1 MAARGDTNTDT
12 RIAIV
17 GMSAILPSG
26 ENVRESWETIRQGLD
41 CLADLPADR
50 VDVTAYYHPDKTVK
64 DKIYCTRGGFIP
76 EYDFDAREFGLNM
89 FQMEDSDANQT
100 ISLLKVKEA
109 LDDANIPAFSK
120 NKKNI
125 GCVLGIGGGQKS
137 CHEFYSRLNY
147 VVVEKVLAKMGMPQ
161 EDIDVAVEKY
171 KANFPEWRLDSFPG
185 MLGNVTA
192 GRCSNTFN
200 MEGMNCVVDAAC
212 ASSLIAV
219 KVAIEELLYGDADA
233 MIAGATCTDNAV
245 GMYMSFSKTPVFST
259 DQSVKAYDES
269 TKGMLIGEGSC
280 MMVLKRYADAVR
292 DGDDIHAVIRACAS
306 SSDGKAAGIY
316 TPTISGQEEALR
328 RAYARAGVDPSTV
341 TLVEGHGTGTPV
353 GDKIELTALR
363 NLFQKA
369 YGDKKEQVAIGSIKS
384 QIGHLKAVAGFAGL
398 VKVVLALKHK
408 TLPQTINVENP
419 PNLVDGTKI
428 QDSPLYINTMNRPWF
443 TPPGVPRRAGISSF
457 GFGGANYHAVLEEYE
472 PEQEKPYRMNM
483 LSQPVLLHAATP
495 QQLKSTCAQQLS
507 ELEAAVS
514 ESATLKNA
522 DNIRFYKFID
532 QFKLSGQVPQ
542 SNARVGFLV
551 LNIAEAIAALKS
563 IVAQFEKAPAQKTW
577 VLIRAGVSYRE
588 TGVAPGSV
596 AALFSGQGSQYTH
609 MFSDVAMNWPQF
621 RETVASMDTAQQQV
635 MAGSDYERV
644 SSVLYPRN
652 PYTSEEKQDNKKI
665 SETIYS
671 QPTTLACSVGAF
683 EIFKNAGFSPDFC
696 AGHSL
701 GEFSALYAAGCVDRE
716 SLFKLVC
723 ERAKA
728 MRDSPKKKQGAMAA
742 IIGPNAESI
751 KLSGNEVWL
760 GNCNSPSQTVIT
772 GASDSIQAESARLKA
787 EGYRVIPLA
796 CDGAFHSPHM
806 EAAEKSFGQ
815 VLSQTSVT
823 SSPSPKFFSNVTGN
837 QATGSAVKQNLSKHM
852 TSSVQFLSQV
862 KNMHKAGA
870 KVFVEFGPKQVLS
883 KLVEEILKGED
894 VISVAVNASSSK
906 DSDTQLREAAVK
918 LAVAGVPLSNFDP
931 WELRDPKTL
940 VASKKKRTTL
950 RLSAATYVSKKTLDA
965 RQKIM
970 DDGRSITYA
979 KSATSTP
986 VTVVD
991 NTKVEEL
998 ERKLA
1003 DANALAVQAKREASA
1018 LQKELEEVKSSQSS
1032 SGAVDTSGIS
1042 EREMEMLQKHKALL
1056 ESMMRDYQGLGE
1068 GASAAAPV
1076 PVAPVVASSSEAKQT
1091 FVSNDLLEQAETV
1104 VMQVLAAK
1112 TGYEPDMIEADMELE
1127 TELGIDSI
1135 KRVEIL
1141 SEVQAQLNVEAKD
1154 VDALSRTR
1162 TVGEVVDAMKAE
1174 IRGSSSPAPV
1184 GIQVSTPP
1192 QQADASLLAKAETVV
1207 MDVLAA
1213 KTGYEPDMIEADM
1226 ELETELGIDSIKRV
1240 EILSEVQAQLNVEAK
1255 DVDALSRT
1263 RTVGEV
1269 VDAMKAEISGAAP
1282 VAQVAA
1288 PASPAPKLIPIAPT
1302 PVVAV
1307 DNSVLARA
1315 ETVVM
1320 EVLAA
1325 KTGYEPDM
1333 IEADMELETELGIDS
1348 IKRVEILSEVQAQL
1362 NVEAKDVD
1370 ALSRTR
1376 TVGEVVDA
1384 MKAEIRGSSG
1394 PVAAA
1399 PVVAAAA
1406 PVAVAASGSVDPALL
1421 AKAETVVME
1430 VLAAKTGYEPDMIE
1444 EDMELE
1450 TELGIDSIK
1459 RVEIL
1464 SEVQAQLNVEA
1475 KDVDALSRT
1484 RTVGE
1489 VVEAM
1494 KAEIRGG
1501 SPSGPVKVSTVGFT
1515 DVRGAECEDLT
1526 ICSSKSV
1533 VIGRA
1538 AKLDLDAP
1546 INRPVVI
1553 VSDGS
1558 ALTDAIA
1565 VEVGARAVVLAIG
1578 NHSGVA
1584 CSRKVQVA
1592 DFSEAALV
1600 KALAEVESKYG
1611 VIGGFIYQHSKS
1623 TELDVQLGW
1632 AMLAAKNVSKSLK
1645 QPIQNGRT
1653 FFLGVARLDGEL
1665 GLAASKKASLTDAL
1679 QFAQRGAVFGL
1690 CKSIDLE
1697 WRDVFCRGVDV
1708 AANMGAADAA
1718 KSIVAEFSCPNVGIR
1733 EVGYTADGTR
1743 HTTHASDLLVGT
1755 PRGQAITKEDAF
1767 IVTGGAR
1774 GITPLC
1780 IREISKRV
1788 GGGTYVLLGRSK
1800 LIDEPAWAKGKEGKE
1815 LEKAGLMFLKEEFK
1829 AGRGPKPTP
1838 MVHKKLVGS
1847 VAGAQE
1853 VRSSIANIEA
1863 QGGRAIYVSCD
1874 VSSVDTVKATV
1885 ADLERKHSLNFT
1897 GLVHASGVLRDKLV
1911 ENKKLEEFEAV
1922 YGTKVNGLVN
1932 ILSAL
1937 DVSNLKHMVFFSS
1950 LAGFHGNVGQS
1961 DYAMANEA
1969 LNKIGFQL
1977 ASNFPQLCIK
1987 SICFGPWD
1995 GGMVTPQL
2003 KKQFQ
2008 SMGVQIIPREGGAE
2022 TVSKI
2027 VIGSEPLQVLVGNWG
2042 VPPAKPLQKA
2052 NTITIT
2058 LTPEHNPFLVDHRIQ
2073 GKNVLPMTVAVGYLA
2088 HLAKGLY
2095 AGHYLWAVEDAQ
2107 LFKGVTIDQAVD
2119 CQVSIVEKNEEDG
2132 KIKVEAV
2139 LKSSGNGKW
2148 VPAYQAIIV
2157 LGSKPRPG
2165 MVLNS
2170 QDMNLEADPA
2180 TEKSAASVYNGTTLF
2195 HGPAFQGIEH
2205 VLNYNDKRF
2214 TAKCRSVPLS
2224 GAQRG
2229 DFTTDAPQDPF
2240 VADISFQAMLV
2251 WARMLRNSG
2260 ALPNN
2265 IERFDFHKEIPAGT
2279 SYYTTIEPSTSG
2291 GLPDRIWKC
2300 KFSMHDEQ
2308 GEVFL
2313 SGRSSVVLNK
2323 NLKF

>member
-1174 IRGSSSPAPV
+1174 IRGSS
-1184 GIQVSTPP
+1184 
-1192 QQADASLLAKAETVV
+1192 
-1207 MDVLAA
+1207 
-1213 KTGYEPDMIEADM
+1213 
-1226 ELETELGIDSIKRV
+1226 
-1240 EILSEVQAQLNVEAK
+1240 
-1255 DVDALSRT
+1255 
-1263 RTVGEV
+1263 
-1269 VDAMKAEISGAAP
+1269 
-1282 VAQVAA
+1282 
-1288 PASPAPKLIPIAPT
+1288 
-1302 PVVAV
+1302 
-1307 DNSVLARA
+1307 
-1315 ETVVM
+1315 
-1320 EVLAA
+1320 
-1325 KTGYEPDM
+1325 
-1333 IEADMELETELGIDS
+1333 
-1348 IKRVEILSEVQAQL
+1348 
-1362 NVEAKDVD
+1362 
-1370 ALSRTR
+1370 
-1376 TVGEVVDA
+1376 
-1384 MKAEIRGSSG
+1384 G

-1406 PVAVAASGSVDPALL
+1406 PVAVAVSGSVDPALL